1 MNLGE
6 IPDPVT
12 VISEE
17 RSLVISS
24 KCNQL
29 INKCDTRF
37 LDRFS
42 NVDRTA
48 KSCQCVQEKICSIIG
63 MHHYAGCRSYS
74 TLSVAGQRLIR
85 LWSIDSKDRRYR
97 FTNEVGKRFSDK
109 QSWTLVH
116 FQCPRQENP
125 FRHQQLMNGNS
136 RFCCR
141 SITPKKARSL
151 RLRIRAGS
159 ADAGLLPMFSL
170 LITYLVLR

>member
-1 MNLGE
+1 MGTTCSPTSKPMGA
-6 IPDPVT
+6 PDPVA
-12 VISEE
+12 VILGE

-109 QSWTLVH
+109 Q
-116 FQCPRQENP
+116 
-125 FRHQQLMNGNS
+125 RHQQLMNGNS

>member
-1 MNLGE
+1 MLLEPLCQGRR
-6 IPDPVT
+6 PGDCDPVACGGT
-12 VISEE
+12 CEARYI
-17 RSLVISS
+17 
-24 KCNQL
+24 
-29 INKCDTRF
+29 RF

-109 QSWTLVH
+109 Q
-116 FQCPRQENP
+116 
-125 FRHQQLMNGNS
+125 RHQQLMNGNS

-159 ADAGLLPMFSL
+159 ADTGLLPMFSL
-170 LITYLVLR
+170 LITFLILR

>member
-1 MNLGE
+1 MRCTQFDLLLLLYSTVQFSSAMLLEPLCQGRR
-6 IPDPVT
+6 PGDCDPVACGGT
-12 VISEE
+12 CEARYI
-17 RSLVISS
+17 
-24 KCNQL
+24 
-29 INKCDTRF
+29 RF

-109 QSWTLVH
+109 Q
-116 FQCPRQENP
+116 
-125 FRHQQLMNGNS
+125 RHQQLMNGNS